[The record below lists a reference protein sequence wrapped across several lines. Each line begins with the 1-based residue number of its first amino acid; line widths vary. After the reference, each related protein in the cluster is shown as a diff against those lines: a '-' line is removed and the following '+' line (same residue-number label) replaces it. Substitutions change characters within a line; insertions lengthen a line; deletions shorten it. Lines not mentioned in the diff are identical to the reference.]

1 MSHTVLDDA
10 SAEQVDV
17 DGTDLLAAGGKIDTN
32 RESRALPPDLNPSA
46 RVVAAYQRGD
56 VALKTGGDSGATA
69 EGLRAEN
76 LEFFGQGRSE
86 FIDGHLGSTPSI

>member
-1 MSHTVLDDA
+1 
-10 SAEQVDV
+10 
-17 DGTDLLAAGGKIDTN
+17 
-32 RESRALPPDLNPSA
+32 
-46 RVVAAYQRGD
+46 VVAAYQRGD